1 MATHV
6 SKVGDATVT
15 MVEEFILPTSARW
28 LFPDAEAP
36 FDILNPALPWLQ
48 PTFANERGHLLQAIQ
63 SFVVQVDGI
72 TLVVD
77 TGVGNHKQRGGG
89 IPDFNMRD
97 GPFLEEFVAA
107 GFPFESVDF
116 VVATHMH
123 TDHVGRNTRLEGDTW
138 VPTFPNAR
146 YLYVDR
152 EWAHWS
158 KEAETAENT
167 RTLVED
173 SLRPVVE
180 AGLVDIVTPTH
191 RISDSLW
198 LEPSHGHSPGHV
210 NVRLGSAGQEAA
222 FIGDMMHSPLQC
234 AAPEEA
240 SNFDRDP
247 ARAKAAAETRRAF
260 LERTA
265 GTEVRVYGSH
275 FANAPGHVRR
285 DGANFTF
292 HAVES

>member
-36 FDILNPALPWLQ
+36 FDILHPALPWLQ

-72 TLVVD
+72 TFVVD

-89 IPDFNMRD
+89 IPDFNMRE

-123 TDHVGRNTRLEGDTW
+123 TDHVGWNTRLEGDTW

-158 KEAETAENT
+158 KE
-167 RTLVED
+167 
-173 SLRPVVE
+173 
-180 AGLVDIVTPTH
+180 
-191 RISDSLW
+191 
-198 LEPSHGHSPGHV
+198 
-210 NVRLGSAGQEAA
+210 
-222 FIGDMMHSPLQC
+222 
-234 AAPEEA
+234 
-240 SNFDRDP
+240 
-247 ARAKAAAETRRAF
+247 
-260 LERTA
+260 
-265 GTEVRVYGSH
+265 
-275 FANAPGHVRR
+275 
-285 DGANFTF
+285 
-292 HAVES
+292 